1 MSAISAMSSV
11 ATQSLLAKSP
21 PGVPQ
26 AASSGGASVARGID
40 PDADDDGAAP
50 VSSTSSTGKQL
61 NIST

>member
-11 ATQSLLAKSP
+11 ATQAALAKSP

-26 AASSGGASVARGID
+26 AASAGGAAVARAIGSVG
-40 PDADDDGAAP
+40 DGDGVAVA
-50 VSSTSSTGKQL
+50 SNTSLTGKQL